1 MSSLTDMV
9 RLMIE
14 DRERRER
21 EVVEERERRDRE
33 IAEERRRHKEESERH
48 MTDMR
53 AQMELLQRLVSERP
67 TAAAPTRG
75 SS

>member
-1 MSSLTDMV
+1 
-9 RLMIE
+9 
-14 DRERRER
+14 
-21 EVVEERERRDRE
+21 
-33 IAEERRRHKEESERH
+33 